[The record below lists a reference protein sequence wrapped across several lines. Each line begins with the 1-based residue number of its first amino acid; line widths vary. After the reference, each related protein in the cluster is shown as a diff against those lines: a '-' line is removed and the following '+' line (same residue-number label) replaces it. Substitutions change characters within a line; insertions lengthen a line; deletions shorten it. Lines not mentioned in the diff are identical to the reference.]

1 MFNLKLITKKINRK
15 IFISRSK
22 KISLAF
28 RKILKK
34 PSIGIVDIGAGHRYL
49 PILLNFDGV
58 SKIAMVD
65 PNKSLAMSN
74 QKYLISGSSGILDID
89 QTNRG
94 IIEITDANGVRSIN
108 PYFSHKYISLN
119 NSITF
124 SGYGI
129 ESIKDFLRDTYNVVY
144 RSTSLAEANRHKATF
159 DDCIIGMS
167 ILESA
172 KLSLKSSKICNV
184 L

>member
-65 PNKSLAMSN
+65 PNKSLDWSYQN
-74 QKYLISGSSGILDID
+74 FKKIIKYPKNLFKFNFGIGD
-89 QTNRG
+89 
-94 IIEITDANGVRSIN
+94 
-108 PYFSHKYISLN
+108 K
-119 NSITF
+119 
-124 SGYGI
+124 
-129 ESIKDFLRDTYNVVY
+129 
-144 RSTSLAEANRHKATF
+144 TSKKRYY
-159 DDCIIGMS
+159 
-167 ILESA
+167 
-172 KLSLKSSKICNV
+172 KLKTI
-184 L
+184 